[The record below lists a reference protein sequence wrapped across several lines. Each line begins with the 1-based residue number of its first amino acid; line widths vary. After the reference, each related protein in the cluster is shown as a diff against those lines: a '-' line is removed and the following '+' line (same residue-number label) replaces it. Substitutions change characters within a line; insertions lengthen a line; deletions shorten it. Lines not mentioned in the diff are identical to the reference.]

1 MAKGIDPKFVHYG
14 IRKDDLAMIEAICEA
29 EGVDFDWLSEDI
41 LKAYHAKKVDV
52 IEMSDN
58 ETEDI
63 IRNAIQKN
71 TSINTIMLI
80 QRIKISN
87 YKTYLSLDL
96 DLTVDDD
103 RPIILIGGANG
114 GGKTTLFEAISGAL
128 YGLKIENKEHFMELL
143 NQGALN
149 TAKPEISL
157 QITFVGKVLG
167 QQQKYILKRVYQLN
181 PQGKPLE
188 SVSLNMNGN
197 MYVYG
202 TMTAPKDRVKA
213 EQEINKIIKA
223 NLPQELSQYFLFDAM
238 QSSELL
244 KKNVFAQTIR
254 DNFENVL
261 GFKKYL
267 QLKRAA
273 EKLQQEW
280 AQQRLEAEKEAQEYN
295 ELCAQKDK
303 LTADLNTCIAEQD
316 TKYKYLASVEV
327 EYKRAKDG
335 AQEASALNKKIQEL
349 ASKIDDIVKRA
360 ATYAEDLKA
369 FVDNIEID
377 LFLPKLASNLA
388 QEINNI
394 LHIKEQLQK
403 ENTGAYPLETL
414 KDVTN
419 KIITYLKDLSLCS
432 ESVDEEQVVSHIVAI
447 QNSTNKEDPFGYLD
461 EAEVTALS
469 NLVKRTGSNQFIA
482 LDRQRQELEIQLS
495 TLDNLRSQKQTLEQ
509 TQAGGNEYLIQNYEA
524 AQKQIE
530 KLKGQEATLKADI
543 QRLEKRIHQ
552 FDVQIQQE
560 PDIKF
565 DTLVKLKPLFE
576 KIADSLLKKKKA
588 QIESEMQQQLNK
600 LLVSYKGHVAKVEL
614 SDSIEQFNIK
624 LYHTAGNEISLNQLN
639 AASKQIFI
647 QVLLKVL
654 RNLGDYNPPVMIDT
668 VMGVLDNE
676 SRDALMEEYFPQLAE
691 QTILLCTTSEIRT
704 DSDYI
709 KLEPFISKTYTL
721 HRNVEAQNTTVE
733 DGYFGL
739 TLNQ

>member
-1 MAKGIDPKFVHYG
+1 
-14 IRKDDLAMIEAICEA
+14 
-29 EGVDFDWLSEDI
+29 
-41 LKAYHAKKVDV
+41 
-52 IEMSDN
+52 
-58 ETEDI
+58 
-63 IRNAIQKN
+63 
-71 TSINTIMLI
+71 MLI
-80 QRIKISN
+80 QRIKINN

-349 ASKIDDIVKRA
+349 TSKIDDIVKRA

-668 VMGVLDNE
+668 VMGVLDNA

>member
-1 MAKGIDPKFVHYG
+1 
-14 IRKDDLAMIEAICEA
+14 
-29 EGVDFDWLSEDI
+29 
-41 LKAYHAKKVDV
+41 
-52 IEMSDN
+52 
-58 ETEDI
+58 
-63 IRNAIQKN
+63 
-71 TSINTIMLI
+71 MLI

-316 TKYKYLASVEV
+316 AKYKYLASVEV

-461 EAEVTALS
+461 ESEVTALS

-509 TQAGGNEYLIQNYEA
+509 TQAGGNEYLIQNCEA

-600 LLVSYKGHVAKVEL
+600 LLVSYKGHIAKVEL

>member
-1 MAKGIDPKFVHYG
+1 
-14 IRKDDLAMIEAICEA
+14 
-29 EGVDFDWLSEDI
+29 
-41 LKAYHAKKVDV
+41 
-52 IEMSDN
+52 
-58 ETEDI
+58 
-63 IRNAIQKN
+63 
-71 TSINTIMLI
+71 MLI

-103 RPIILIGGANG
+103 RPIILIGGSNG

-128 YGLKIENKEHFMELL
+128 YGLKIESKEHFTELL
-143 NQGALN
+143 NQGALEK
-149 TAKPEISL
+149 AKPEISL
-157 QITFVGKVLG
+157 QVTFVGKVLG
-167 QQQKYILKRVYQLN
+167 QQQKYILKRTYQLN
-181 PQGKPLE
+181 PQGRPLE

-202 TMTAPKDRVKA
+202 TMTPDKDRLRA

-280 AQQRLEAEKEAQEYN
+280 AQRRLDAEKEAQEYN
-295 ELCAQKDK
+295 ELCEQKDA
-303 LTADLNTCIAEQD
+303 LTNELEACIAEQD
-316 TKYKYLASVEV
+316 GLYKFLTSVDD
-327 EYKRAKDG
+327 EYHRAKEG
-335 AQEASALNKKIQEL
+335 AQQTAALNKKIQEL
-349 ASKIDDIVKRA
+349 STKIENIVNGASS
-360 ATYAEDLKA
+360 YADDLKS
-369 FVDNIEID
+369 FMEGIE
-377 LFLPKLASNLA
+377 LNVFLPKLATNIS

-394 LHIKEQLQK
+394 LRVKEQLLK
-403 ENTGAYPLETL
+403 ESTGVYPIETL
-414 KDVTN
+414 RDVTA
-419 KIITYLKDLSLCS
+419 KIIDYLKALSLCN
-432 ESVDEEQVVSHIVAI
+432 ESVDEDNVVSHIVAL
-447 QNSTNKEDPFGYLD
+447 QNSTNDSDPYDYLD
-461 EAEVTALS
+461 DSEVAALRGLITRS
-469 NLVKRTGSNQFIA
+469 GNNQFVS
-482 LDRQRQELEIQLS
+482 LDRQRQELEVQLS
-495 TLDNLRSQKQTLEQ
+495 YIENYQREKHTLEQ
-509 TQAGGNEYLIQNYEA
+509 TQAGGNEMLIKNYEDG
-524 AQKQIE
+524 QRKVE
-530 KLKGQEATLKADI
+530 KLKIQERTIKGDI
-543 QRLEKRIHQ
+543 QRLERKIHQ

-560 PDIKF
+560 PDLKF
-565 DTLVKLKPLFE
+565 DTLVKLRPFFDKV
-576 KIADSLLKKKKA
+576 ADSLLKKKKA
-588 QIESEMQQQLNK
+588 QIENEMKQQLNK
-600 LLVSYKGHVAKVEL
+600 LLVSYKGHVGRVEL
-614 SDSIEQFNIK
+614 SDSIERFNIK

-704 DSDYI
+704 DSDYL
-709 KLEPFISKTYTL
+709 KLESFISKTYTL
-721 HRNVEAQNTTVE
+721 QRNVEEQCTTVDE
-733 DGYFGL
+733 GYFGI

>member
-1 MAKGIDPKFVHYG
+1 
-14 IRKDDLAMIEAICEA
+14 
-29 EGVDFDWLSEDI
+29 
-41 LKAYHAKKVDV
+41 
-52 IEMSDN
+52 
-58 ETEDI
+58 
-63 IRNAIQKN
+63 
-71 TSINTIMLI
+71 MLI

-149 TAKPEISL
+149 IAKPEISL

-202 TMTAPKDRVKA
+202 TMTTPKDRVKA

-349 ASKIDDIVKRA
+349 TSKIDDIVKRA

-414 KDVTN
+414 KDVTS

-461 EAEVTALS
+461 EAEVTALT

-721 HRNVEAQNTTVE
+721 HRNVEAQNTTIE

>member
-1 MAKGIDPKFVHYG
+1 
-14 IRKDDLAMIEAICEA
+14 
-29 EGVDFDWLSEDI
+29 
-41 LKAYHAKKVDV
+41 
-52 IEMSDN
+52 
-58 ETEDI
+58 
-63 IRNAIQKN
+63 
-71 TSINTIMLI
+71 MLI

-202 TMTAPKDRVKA
+202 TMTTPKDRVKA

-316 TKYKYLASVEV
+316 AKYKYLASVEV

-377 LFLPKLASNLA
+377 LFLPKLAANLA

-676 SRDALMEEYFPQLAE
+676 SRDALMEKYFPQLAE

>member
-1 MAKGIDPKFVHYG
+1 
-14 IRKDDLAMIEAICEA
+14 
-29 EGVDFDWLSEDI
+29 
-41 LKAYHAKKVDV
+41 
-52 IEMSDN
+52 
-58 ETEDI
+58 
-63 IRNAIQKN
+63 
-71 TSINTIMLI
+71 MLI

-87 YKTYLSLDL
+87 FKTYLSLDL

-103 RPIILIGGANG
+103 RPIILIGGSNG

-128 YGLKIENKEHFMELL
+128 YGLKIESKEHFMELL
-143 NQGALN
+143 NQGAVN
-149 TAKPEISL
+149 KVKPEISL

-167 QQQKYILKRVYQLN
+167 QQQKYILKRNYILN
-181 PQGKPLE
+181 PQGRPLE

-202 TMTAPKDRVKA
+202 TMTAPKERVRA
-213 EQEINKIIKA
+213 EQEISKIIKA

-244 KKNVFAQTIR
+244 KKNVFQQTIR

-280 AQQRLEAEKEAQEYN
+280 AEQRLEAEKEAKEYSS
-295 ELCAQKDK
+295 LCNQKEQ
-303 LTADLNTCIAEQD
+303 LVIDLNASLAEQD
-316 TKYKYLASVEV
+316 RLYKYMSSVED
-327 EYKRAKDG
+327 EYQRAKEG
-335 AQEASALNKKIQEL
+335 AQQAANLSKRKQDVDGKIRVITE
-349 ASKIDDIVKRA
+349 DA
-360 ATYAEDLKA
+360 ANYAENLKA
-369 FVDNIEID
+369 FVDNIEINV
-377 LFLPKLASNLA
+377 FLPKLASNLS

-394 LHIKEQLQK
+394 LRVKEQLQK
-403 ENTGAYPLETL
+403 QSTGTYPIETL
-414 KDVTN
+414 RDVTS
-419 KIITYLKDLSLCS
+419 KIIDYLKELSLCS
-432 ESVDEEQVVSHIVAI
+432 QAVDEENVISHIVAM
-447 QNSTNKEDPFGYLD
+447 QNTTNAKDPYDYLNT
-461 EAEVTALS
+461 AEVDALRELPKKG
-469 NLVKRTGSNQFIA
+469 NGNQFVSI
-482 LDRQRQELEIQLS
+482 DRKRQDMEIQLAN
-495 TLDNLRSQKQTLEQ
+495 LDNLRTEKRTLEQ
-509 TQAGGNEYLIQNYEA
+509 TQAGGNGLLIANYEDA
-524 AQKQIE
+524 KRSVD
-530 KLKGQEATLKADI
+530 KLKTQEDSLKNEI

-560 PDIKF
+560 PDVKF
-565 DTLVKLKPLFE
+565 DTLVKLRPFFDKV
-576 KIADSLLKKKKA
+576 ADNLLKKKKT
-588 QIESEMQQQLNK
+588 QIETEMQSQLNR
-600 LLVSYKGHVAKVEL
+600 LLVSYKGHVGRVEL
-614 SDSIEQFNIK
+614 SDSMENFNIK
-624 LYHTAGNEISLNQLN
+624 LYHSAGNEISLNQLN

-721 HRNVEAQNTTVE
+721 HRNVEEQNTTIDE
-733 DGYFGL
+733 GYFGIP
-739 TLNQ
+739 LNQ

>member
-1 MAKGIDPKFVHYG
+1 
-14 IRKDDLAMIEAICEA
+14 
-29 EGVDFDWLSEDI
+29 
-41 LKAYHAKKVDV
+41 
-52 IEMSDN
+52 
-58 ETEDI
+58 
-63 IRNAIQKN
+63 
-71 TSINTIMLI
+71 MLI

-403 ENTGAYPLETL
+403 EHTGAYPLETL

-461 EAEVTALS
+461 ETEVTALS

-600 LLVSYKGHVAKVEL
+600 LLVSYKGHVTKVEL

-709 KLEPFISKTYTL
+709 KLEPFISQTYTL

>member
-1 MAKGIDPKFVHYG
+1 
-14 IRKDDLAMIEAICEA
+14 
-29 EGVDFDWLSEDI
+29 
-41 LKAYHAKKVDV
+41 
-52 IEMSDN
+52 
-58 ETEDI
+58 
-63 IRNAIQKN
+63 
-71 TSINTIMLI
+71 MLI

-349 ASKIDDIVKRA
+349 AGKIDDIVKRA

-530 KLKGQEATLKADI
+530 KLKVQEATLKADI

-600 LLVSYKGHVAKVEL
+600 LLVSYKGHIAKVEL

>member
-1 MAKGIDPKFVHYG
+1 
-14 IRKDDLAMIEAICEA
+14 
-29 EGVDFDWLSEDI
+29 
-41 LKAYHAKKVDV
+41 
-52 IEMSDN
+52 
-58 ETEDI
+58 
-63 IRNAIQKN
+63 
-71 TSINTIMLI
+71 MLI

-254 DNFENVL
+254 DSFENVL

-303 LTADLNTCIAEQD
+303 QTADLNTCIAEQD
-316 TKYKYLASVEV
+316 IKYKYLASVEV

-349 ASKIDDIVKRA
+349 ASKINDIVKRA

-530 KLKGQEATLKADI
+530 KLKAQEATLKADI

-733 DGYFGL
+733 DSYFGL

>member
-1 MAKGIDPKFVHYG
+1 
-14 IRKDDLAMIEAICEA
+14 
-29 EGVDFDWLSEDI
+29 
-41 LKAYHAKKVDV
+41 
-52 IEMSDN
+52 
-58 ETEDI
+58 
-63 IRNAIQKN
+63 
-71 TSINTIMLI
+71 MLI

-87 YKTYLSLDL
+87 FKTYLSLDL

-103 RPIILIGGANG
+103 RPIILIGGSNG

-128 YGLKIENKEHFMELL
+128 YGLKIESEEHFMELL
-143 NQGALN
+143 NQGAVN
-149 TAKPEISL
+149 KVKPEISL

-167 QQQKYILKRVYQLN
+167 QQQKYILKRNYILN
-181 PQGKPLE
+181 PQGRPLE

-202 TMTAPKDRVKA
+202 TMTAPKERVRA
-213 EQEINKIIKA
+213 EQEISKIIKA

-244 KKNVFAQTIR
+244 KKNVFQQTIR

-280 AQQRLEAEKEAQEYN
+280 AEQRLEAEKEAKEYSS
-295 ELCAQKDK
+295 LCNQKEQ
-303 LTADLNTCIAEQD
+303 LVIDLNASLAEQD
-316 TKYKYLASVEV
+316 RLYKYMSSVED
-327 EYKRAKDG
+327 EYQRAKEG
-335 AQEASALNKKIQEL
+335 AQQAANLSKRIQDVDGKIRVITE
-349 ASKIDDIVKRA
+349 DA
-360 ATYAEDLKA
+360 ANYAENLKA
-369 FVDNIEID
+369 FVDNIEINV
-377 LFLPKLASNLA
+377 FLPKLASNLS

-394 LHIKEQLQK
+394 LRVKEQLQK
-403 ENTGAYPLETL
+403 QSTGTYPIETL
-414 KDVTN
+414 RDVTS
-419 KIITYLKDLSLCS
+419 KIIDYLKELSLCS
-432 ESVDEEQVVSHIVAI
+432 QAVDEENVISHIVAM
-447 QNSTNKEDPFGYLD
+447 QNTTNAKDPYDYLNT
-461 EAEVTALS
+461 AEVDALRELPKKG
-469 NLVKRTGSNQFIA
+469 NGNQFVSI
-482 LDRQRQELEIQLS
+482 DRKRQDMEIQLAN
-495 TLDNLRSQKQTLEQ
+495 LDNLRTEKRTLEQ
-509 TQAGGNEYLIQNYEA
+509 TQAGGNGLLIANYEDA
-524 AQKQIE
+524 KRSVD
-530 KLKGQEATLKADI
+530 KLKTQEDSLKNEI

-560 PDIKF
+560 PDVKF
-565 DTLVKLKPLFE
+565 DTLVKLRPFFDKV
-576 KIADSLLKKKKA
+576 ADNLLKKKKT
-588 QIESEMQQQLNK
+588 QIETEMQSQLNR
-600 LLVSYKGHVAKVEL
+600 LLVSYKGHVGRVEL
-614 SDSIEQFNIK
+614 SDSMENFNIK
-624 LYHTAGNEISLNQLN
+624 LYHSAGNEISLNQLN

-721 HRNVEAQNTTVE
+721 HRNVEEQNTTIDE
-733 DGYFGL
+733 GYFGIP
-739 TLNQ
+739 LNQ

>member
-1 MAKGIDPKFVHYG
+1 
-14 IRKDDLAMIEAICEA
+14 
-29 EGVDFDWLSEDI
+29 
-41 LKAYHAKKVDV
+41 
-52 IEMSDN
+52 
-58 ETEDI
+58 
-63 IRNAIQKN
+63 
-71 TSINTIMLI
+71 MLI

-530 KLKGQEATLKADI
+530 KLKSQEATLKADI

-676 SRDALMEEYFPQLAE
+676 SRDALMEEYLPQLAE

>member
-1 MAKGIDPKFVHYG
+1 M
-14 IRKDDLAMIEAICEA
+14 
-29 EGVDFDWLSEDI
+29 
-41 LKAYHAKKVDV
+41 
-52 IEMSDN
+52 
-58 ETEDI
+58 
-63 IRNAIQKN
+63 
-71 TSINTIMLI
+71 
-80 QRIKISN
+80 
-87 YKTYLSLDL
+87 
-96 DLTVDDD
+96 
-103 RPIILIGGANG
+103 
-114 GGKTTLFEAISGAL
+114 TT
-128 YGLKIENKEHFMELL
+128 
-143 NQGALN
+143 
-149 TAKPEISL
+149 
-157 QITFVGKVLG
+157 
-167 QQQKYILKRVYQLN
+167 
-181 PQGKPLE
+181 
-188 SVSLNMNGN
+188 
-197 MYVYG
+197 
-202 TMTAPKDRVKA
+202 PKDRVKA

-316 TKYKYLASVEV
+316 AKYKYLASVEV

-377 LFLPKLASNLA
+377 LFLPKLAANLA

>member
-1 MAKGIDPKFVHYG
+1 
-14 IRKDDLAMIEAICEA
+14 
-29 EGVDFDWLSEDI
+29 
-41 LKAYHAKKVDV
+41 
-52 IEMSDN
+52 
-58 ETEDI
+58 
-63 IRNAIQKN
+63 
-71 TSINTIMLI
+71 MLI

-87 YKTYLSLDL
+87 FKTYLSLDL

-103 RPIILIGGANG
+103 RPIILIGGSNG

-128 YGLKIENKEHFMELL
+128 YGLKIESKEHFMELL
-143 NQGALN
+143 NQGAVN
-149 TAKPEISL
+149 KVKPEISL

-167 QQQKYILKRVYQLN
+167 QQQKYILKRNYILN
-181 PQGKPLE
+181 PQGRPLE

-202 TMTAPKDRVKA
+202 TMTAPKERVRA
-213 EQEINKIIKA
+213 EQEISKIIKA

-244 KKNVFAQTIR
+244 KKNVFQQTIR

-280 AQQRLEAEKEAQEYN
+280 AEQRLEAEKEAKEYSS
-295 ELCAQKDK
+295 LCNQKEQ
-303 LTADLNTCIAEQD
+303 LVIDLNASLAEQD
-316 TKYKYLASVEV
+316 RLYKYMSSVED
-327 EYKRAKDG
+327 EYQRAKEG
-335 AQEASALNKKIQEL
+335 AQQAANLSKRIQDVDRKIRVITE
-349 ASKIDDIVKRA
+349 DA
-360 ATYAEDLKA
+360 ANYAENLKA
-369 FVDNIEID
+369 FVDNIEINV
-377 LFLPKLASNLA
+377 FLPKLASNLS

-394 LHIKEQLQK
+394 LRVKEQLQK
-403 ENTGAYPLETL
+403 QSTGTYPIETL
-414 KDVTN
+414 RDVTS
-419 KIITYLKDLSLCS
+419 KIIDYLKELSLCS
-432 ESVDEEQVVSHIVAI
+432 QAVDEENVISHIVAM
-447 QNSTNKEDPFGYLD
+447 QNTTNAKDPYDYLNT
-461 EAEVTALS
+461 AEVDALRELPKKG
-469 NLVKRTGSNQFIA
+469 NGNQFVSI
-482 LDRQRQELEIQLS
+482 DRKRQDMEIQLAN
-495 TLDNLRSQKQTLEQ
+495 LDNLRTEKRTLEQ
-509 TQAGGNEYLIQNYEA
+509 TQAGGNGLLIANYEDA
-524 AQKQIE
+524 KRSVD
-530 KLKGQEATLKADI
+530 KLKTQEDSLKNEI

-560 PDIKF
+560 PDVKF
-565 DTLVKLKPLFE
+565 DTLVKLRPFFDKV
-576 KIADSLLKKKKA
+576 ADNLLKKKKT
-588 QIESEMQQQLNK
+588 QIETEMQSQLNR
-600 LLVSYKGHVAKVEL
+600 LLVSYKGHVGRVEL
-614 SDSIEQFNIK
+614 SDSMENFNIK
-624 LYHTAGNEISLNQLN
+624 LYHSAGNEISLNQLN

-721 HRNVEAQNTTVE
+721 HRNVEEQNTTIDE
-733 DGYFGL
+733 GYFGIP
-739 TLNQ
+739 LNQ

>member
-1 MAKGIDPKFVHYG
+1 
-14 IRKDDLAMIEAICEA
+14 
-29 EGVDFDWLSEDI
+29 
-41 LKAYHAKKVDV
+41 
-52 IEMSDN
+52 
-58 ETEDI
+58 
-63 IRNAIQKN
+63 
-71 TSINTIMLI
+71 MLI

-509 TQAGGNEYLIQNYEA
+509 TQASGNEYLIQNYEA

>member
-1 MAKGIDPKFVHYG
+1 
-14 IRKDDLAMIEAICEA
+14 
-29 EGVDFDWLSEDI
+29 
-41 LKAYHAKKVDV
+41 
-52 IEMSDN
+52 
-58 ETEDI
+58 
-63 IRNAIQKN
+63 
-71 TSINTIMLI
+71 MLI

-495 TLDNLRSQKQTLEQ
+495 TLDNLCSQKQTLEQ